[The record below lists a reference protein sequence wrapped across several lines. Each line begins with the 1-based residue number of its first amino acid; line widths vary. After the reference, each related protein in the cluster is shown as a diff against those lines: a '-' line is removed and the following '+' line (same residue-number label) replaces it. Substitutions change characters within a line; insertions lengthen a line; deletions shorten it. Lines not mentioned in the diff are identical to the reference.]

1 MKLKKKETKKEDLT
15 DIVDKI
21 TESFNEELDE
31 EVKEVE
37 EFINDETE
45 EVEVKEIKKESVK
58 KEPVKKEKEEPMKKR
73 TRKKFKIDLSI
84 IVFIAVLVLAA
95 GIVIFLTIGNG
106 GSKYGERLK
115 GIEKISFTK
124 KEKNKLVNEL
134 KKNENVTSA
143 SLDIQGKIIYIM
155 FNVKGEVSLD
165 DAKNIGNESLNNLSD
180 AVKGYYDINVLITK
194 KDEQGTEESKLDADG
209 KEEIIIHKEFPISGY
224 KRKSSDHIVW

>member
-1 MKLKKKETKKEDLT
+1 MKLRKRENKKEDLT

-21 TESFNEELDE
+21 TENFNEELDE

-58 KEPVKKEKEEPMKKR
+58 PIKKEKEEPMKRR
-73 TRKKFKIDLSI
+73 TRKKFKIDISI
-84 IVFIAVLVLAA
+84 IVFIAVLLLAA

-124 KEKNKLVNEL
+124 KEKNKLVDEL

-143 SLDIQGKIIYIM
+143 SLDIQGKIIYII
-155 FNVKGEVSLD
+155 FNVKEEVSLD

-180 AVKGYYDINVLITK
+180 AIKGYYDINVLITK
-194 KDEQGTEESKLDADG
+194 KNEKGTEESKLDADG
-209 KEEIIIHKEFPISGY
+209 NEKKVIHKEFPISGY
-224 KRKSSDHIVW
+224 KKNSSDHIVW

>member
-106 GSKYGERLK
+106 GDKYGERLK
-115 GIEKISFTK
+115 GIEKISFSK
-124 KEKNKLVNEL
+124 KDKNKIVDEL

-143 SLDIQGKIIYIM
+143 SLDIQGRLIYIM
-155 FNVKGEVSLD
+155 FNVKEEVSLD
-165 DAKNIGNESLNNLSD
+165 DAKNIGNESLNNISD
-180 AVKGYYDINVLITK
+180 AVKGFYDINILITK
-194 KDEQGTEESKLDADG
+194 KDEKGTEETKLDEDG
-209 KEEIIIHKEFPISGY
+209 KEKKIIHKEFPISGA
-224 KRKSSDHIVW
+224 KRKTSDHIVW